1 MSSHNQSLFPLGI
14 PIAIW
19 MGWTEFTIFV
29 YTKILQL
36 FIMTDLE
43 KSLSFL
49 SPELREKVMA
59 SSQVMEIPK
68 GTEILREGQYVKVI
82 PIVLEGLVKVFSNF
96 NEKDLLLYYIQP
108 KESCVMS
115 FASSLKNEPSKVYA
129 ITEED
134 SKILLM
140 PVDKVI
146 KWIDQFPSINQLF
159 YQQYNLRYS
168 ELLET
173 INQVLFNKMD
183 KRLYDFLIEKK
194 KVTQQNP
201 LKISHRQIANEL
213 GTAREVISRVMK
225 KLENEGKIKQ
235 HSNRIEI
242 F

>member
-1 MSSHNQSLFPLGI
+1 MS
-14 PIAIW
+14 
-19 MGWTEFTIFV
+19 
-29 YTKILQL
+29 
-36 FIMTDLE
+36 DLE

-49 SPELREKVMA
+49 SSELREKVMA

-108 KESCVMS
+108 NESCVMS
-115 FASSLKNEPSKVYA
+115 FASSLKNDPSKVYA

-173 INQVLFNKMD
+173 INHVLFNKMD
-183 KRLYDFLIEKK
+183 KRLYDFLLEKK

-201 LKISHRQIANEL
+201 IKISHRQIANEL

-225 KLENEGKIKQ
+225 KLENERKVKQ
-235 HSNRIEI
+235 HSKSIEI
-242 F
+242 Y

>member
-1 MSSHNQSLFPLGI
+1 MS
-14 PIAIW
+14 
-19 MGWTEFTIFV
+19 
-29 YTKILQL
+29 
-36 FIMTDLE
+36 DLE

-49 SPELREKVMA
+49 SPELREKVVA

-108 KESCVMS
+108 NESCVMS
-115 FASSLKNEPSKVYA
+115 FAASLKNDPSKVYA

-173 INQVLFNKMD
+173 INHVLFNKMD
-183 KRLYDFLIEKK
+183 KRLYDFLLEKK

-201 LKISHRQIANEL
+201 IKISHRQIANEL

-235 HSNRIEI
+235 YSQSIEI
-242 F
+242 L